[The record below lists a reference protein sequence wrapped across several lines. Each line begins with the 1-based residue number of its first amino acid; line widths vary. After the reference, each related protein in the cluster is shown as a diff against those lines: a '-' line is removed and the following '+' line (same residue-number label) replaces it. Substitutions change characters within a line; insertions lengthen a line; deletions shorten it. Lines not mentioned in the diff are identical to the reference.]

1 MFPFVVVVIYSHFFF
16 LLLLLERFS
25 SKANKMVSLVS
36 KNIQCTDKLL
46 FLSFG
51 DRGGGVAHESSLS
64 VGVGRFGGWGGGLV
78 SESSKQQKVFCIN
91 QQMHQGC

>member
-36 KNIQCTDKLL
+36 KDIQCTDKLL

-51 DRGGGVAHESSLS
+51 DRGGGGGVAHESSLS
-64 VGVGRFGGWGGGLV
+64 VGVGRFGGGGGV
-78 SESSKQQKVFCIN
+78 GQ
-91 QQMHQGC
+91 